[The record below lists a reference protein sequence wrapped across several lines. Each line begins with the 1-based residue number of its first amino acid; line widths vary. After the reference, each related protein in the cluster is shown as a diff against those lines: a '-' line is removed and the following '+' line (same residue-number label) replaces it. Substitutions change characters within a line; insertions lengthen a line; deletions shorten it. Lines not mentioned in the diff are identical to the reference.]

1 MKWKS
6 VTESF
11 KSLMKDLLATIYFKE
26 FPWSSLLDVVLNC
39 TPSVYPNN
47 TKRLNFIRPQILDQK
62 KMLKQMNCI
71 LRNIP
76 MKQEYSHLLPVLK
89 GYMRTHTYTHRILT
103 LLTGLWGHGWNV
115 CLVKCE

>member
-1 MKWKS
+1 
-6 VTESF
+6 
-11 KSLMKDLLATIYFKE
+11 
-26 FPWSSLLDVVLNC
+26 
-39 TPSVYPNN
+39 
-47 TKRLNFIRPQILDQK
+47 
-62 KMLKQMNCI
+62 MNCI